1 MDAIIG
7 ARAWRWWA
15 GLVVPGHFAVRS
27 IKSMDVKQSA
37 AAVLPPS
44 APVETSRLMVPDDSN
59 SKGNV
64 HGGTILKLI
73 EQAGHIVATRH
84 CNRNGD
90 QDNRLITVL
99 ARVEHTDFHQPM
111 YVGEV
116 SQVQADVTFTSQH
129 SMEVMVDVWAE
140 NLITGERRH
149 TNSAT
154 LWYVATPANVDQYQR
169 ELKPA
174 TVPQLTEMSPDQYE
188 RGKKRYDAQK
198 MARQEDKQRQAEKEE
213 KASCKGLT
221 SSSHQHHDSCSEEV
235 HTMSSSRTTLAN
247 VVLPSDC
254 YLTGHMM
261 GGALMKMMD
270 NAAGICAARHCRTPV
285 VTACLEAINFNTPII
300 NGEVVFV
307 TAELVFTSSRSLEI
321 EVRTEAE
328 GGLRGG
334 SRRVTNTAYFTFVS
348 LGKDGRAVA
357 VPPLKMMSEEE
368 KERFEEGRR
377 RYQHRKNMRS
387 QHKN

>member
-1 MDAIIG
+1 M
-7 ARAWRWWA
+7 
-15 GLVVPGHFAVRS
+15 L
-27 IKSMDVKQSA
+27 
-37 AAVLPPS
+37 
-44 APVETSRLMVPDDSN
+44 PDDTNPS
-59 SKGNV
+59 GNV

-73 EQAGHIVATRH
+73 EQAGSIVATRY
-84 CNRNGD
+84 CNTAAASG
-90 QDNRLITVL
+90 QDSALTAVI
-99 ARVEHTDFHQPM
+99 ARVERMDFHQPV

-154 LWYVATPANVDQYQR
+154 LWYVATPSIRQYQR
-169 ELKPA
+169 SLAAMP
-174 TVPQLTEMSPDQYE
+174 TPQLTEMSPDQYE

-270 NAAGICAARHCRTPV
+270 NAAVICATRHCRNV
-285 VTACLEAINFNTPII
+285 SVTAFLEAINFISPVL
-300 NGEVVFV
+300 NGEAVFI
-307 TAELVFTSSRSLEI
+307 TADLVFTSSRTMEI
-321 EVRTEAE
+321 AIHVIAE
-328 GGLRGG
+328 GLWSGH
-334 SRRVTNTAYFTFVS
+334 RRITNTALFTFVS

-377 RYQHRKNMRS
+377 RYQHRKAQRRHGS
-387 QHKN
+387 

>member
-7 ARAWRWWA
+7 ARGVGGR
-15 GLVVPGHFAVRS
+15 GLLYPDISRDVLMA
-27 IKSMDVKQSA
+27 VKQSA
-37 AAVLPPS
+37 AAVLPSS

-198 MARQEDKQRQAEKEE
+198 MARQEDKQRQAEKED

-221 SSSHQHHDSCSEEV
+221 SSSHHDSCSEEV

>member
-1 MDAIIG
+1 MVLLLHTTGNG
-7 ARAWRWWA
+7 AA
-15 GLVVPGHFAVRS
+15 GPCS
-27 IKSMDVKQSA
+27 KPI
-37 AAVLPPS
+37 LPS
-44 APVETSRLMVPDDSN
+44 SVAVETSRIMLPDDTNPS
-59 SKGNV
+59 GNV

-73 EQAGHIVATRH
+73 EQAGSIVATRY
-84 CNRNGD
+84 CNSD
-90 QDNRLITVL
+90 HSNRLIAVL
-99 ARVEHTDFHQPM
+99 ARVEHMDFHQPM

-154 LWYVATPANVDQYQR
+154 LWYVATPANVSQYQR
-169 ELKPA
+169 DLKPA
-174 TVPQLTEMSPDQYE
+174 DVPQLTELSPEQYE
-188 RGKKRYDAQK
+188 RGKKRYDTQK
-198 MARQEDKQRQAEKEE
+198 IARQEKERRHAEKGERT
-213 KASCKGLT
+213 ATT
-221 SSSHQHHDSCSEEV
+221 SSSSSQQQQNSEE
-235 HTMSSSRTTLAN
+235 HTVSASRTTLAN

-285 VTACLEAINFNTPII
+285 VTACLEAINFNSPII

-328 GGLRGG
+328 GLKSGHRI
-334 SRRVTNTAYFTFVS
+334 TNTAHFTFVS
-348 LGKDGRAVA
+348 LGKDGRAVS
-357 VPPLKMMSEEE
+357 VPPLEIMTEEE
-368 KERFEEGRR
+368 KEQFEEGRR
-377 RYQHRKNMRS
+377 RYQHRKALRGS
-387 QHKN
+387 QNKK

>member
-1 MDAIIG
+1 MLKEGG
-7 ARAWRWWA
+7 ATTGNCVNIMAA
-15 GLVVPGHFAVRS
+15 KPTS
-27 IKSMDVKQSA
+27 
-37 AAVLPPS
+37 AAVLPSS

-90 QDNRLITVL
+90 QDKRLITVL

-129 SMEVMVDVWAE
+129 SMEVMVDVRAE

-154 LWYVATPANVDQYQR
+154 LWYVATPANVSQYQR
-169 ELKPA
+169 DLKPA
-174 TVPQLTEMSPDQYE
+174 DVPQLTELSPEQYE
-188 RGKKRYDAQK
+188 RGKKRYDTQK
-198 MARQEDKQRQAEKEE
+198 IARQEKERQHAEKGERT
-213 KASCKGLT
+213 ATT
-221 SSSHQHHDSCSEEV
+221 SSSSSQQQQSSEE
-235 HTMSSSRTTLAN
+235 HTVSASRTTLAN

-285 VTACLEAINFNTPII
+285 VTACLEAINFNSPII

-334 SRRVTNTAYFTFVS
+334 SRRVTNTAHFTFVS
-348 LGKDGRAVA
+348 LGKDGRAVS
-357 VPPLKMMSEEE
+357 VPPLEITTEEE

-377 RYQHRKNMRS
+377 RYQHRKALRGS
-387 QHKN
+387 QNKK